1 MKPIDKYAHARQAGS
16 LCGAG
21 AIFVSLSFVT
31 DYFALC
37 MATGLVLI
45 GSGGIVLLIGRKK
58 Q

>member
-1 MKPIDKYAHARQAGS
+1 MKPIDRYAHARQAGS

-21 AIFVSLSFVT
+21 VIFVALSFVT

-37 MATGLVLI
+37 MTAGLVLV
-45 GSGGIVLLIGRKK
+45 GSGGIVLLIGREK